1 MEVAAKGVTT
11 VSETEPN
18 CFRATTVIR
27 VWTRVPPV
35 DVVKG
40 EKMTPVFDEPP
51 NPTNVEETLQRI
63 KSNDSSLTEVNLNN
77 IKVQQISDWT
87 VSSPSCYL
95 FLFQYFFFF
104 LEHSYS
110 HPERLRQSH
119 GEEHARQE
127 VQSSS
132 DAE

>member
-104 LEHSYS
+104 F
-110 HPERLRQSH
+110 
-119 GEEHARQE
+119 
-127 VQSSS
+127 
-132 DAE
+132 